1 MCSGMEQFAF
11 TAITESEALLRNY
24 HLALSAFDS
33 ATAPLMRHLAAGTLP
48 SEREISAEE
57 DARVAVV
64 AARRRV
70 WNAYGRRRR

>member
-1 MCSGMEQFAF
+1 MEAFAF
-11 TAITESEALLRNY
+11 TATTESDALLRNY
-24 HLALSAFDS
+24 HLALNAFNA
-33 ATAPLMRHLAAGTLP
+33 ATAPLMHHLAAATLP

-64 AARRRV
+64 VARRRV